1 MSKFAS
7 KLGKQYGKVKE
18 EAKLR
23 KINISLG
30 EVSFDL
36 KVRIPIKSEM
46 EIISR
51 RISEPS
57 KERIDDTYIKL
68 SKPIRELMETSDKDF
83 VAAVNAS
90 KDTIIV
96 QDNDLIIDG
105 NSVRQV
111 AMFTVMWECKVEEY
125 FHLLQSETGEAIT
138 ESYEEISAE
147 FPDIAIKEIIES
159 IENKIKPDYATT
171 KKN

>member
-1 MSKFAS
+1 MSKLAG
-7 KLGKQYGKVKE
+7 KLGKQYDNVKE
-18 EAKLR
+18 QAKLR
-23 KINISLG
+23 KVSISLG

-46 EIISR
+46 EQITK
-51 RISEPS
+51 RITEPP
-57 KERIDDTYIKL
+57 KERIDATYDRL
-68 SKPIRELMETSDKDF
+68 SKPIRELLESSDDGF
-83 VAAVNAS
+83 VAALNAS

-96 QDNDLIIDG
+96 KDDDLIVDG

-111 AMFTVMWECKVEEY
+111 ATFTVMWECKVEEY

-138 ESYEEISAE
+138 ESYEEISTE
-147 FPDIAIKEIIES
+147 FPDIAIKEIVES
-159 IENKIKPDYATT
+159 IESKIKPDYAAT